1 MRTYLFSDES
11 GDLTFHRRSGA
22 SRYFAVGTL
31 HIDEIELAKLRAG
44 LASTRDRLAW
54 SGRGLNSSFHAST
67 DSQEIRDAVF
77 TFLSKLDFRI
87 DVTLLEKA
95 KGHPSV
101 RSTPHEFFRYA
112 WLYHV
117 KYLAPT
123 LFSAGDEVLI
133 VSATLGTKKDRA
145 DFQSSVNSA
154 LTDAID
160 YRVKR
165 KVAFWR
171 DESDFALQA
180 VDYCTWAV
188 TRKFERGDTR
198 AYDSIKHRI
207 RSEFD
212 LWRLGTT
219 EYY

>member
-11 GDLTFHRRSGA
+11 GDLTFRRKPGS
-22 SRYFAVGTL
+22 SRFFAVGTL
-31 HIDEIELAKLRAG
+31 HIDEVELSRLRAELAA
-44 LASTRDRLAW
+44 TRDRLAW
-54 SGRGLNSSFHAST
+54 SGIGLDSCFHAST

-77 TFLSKLDFRI
+77 EVLSGIDSRV

-101 RSTPHEFFRYA
+101 RSSPHEFFRYA
-112 WLYHV
+112 WLYHM
-117 KYLAPT
+117 KYLAPR
-123 LFSAGDEVLI
+123 LFRVGDEVLV

-154 LTDAID
+154 LTEAVDF
-160 YRVKR
+160 RVKR

-188 TRKFERGDTR
+188 TRKVERGDAR
-198 AYDSIKHRI
+198 AYDTIKHRI

-212 LWRLGTT
+212 LWRTGTT